1 MLQPVLPPASIQQP
15 YRGGASLGDRM
26 MRLRFAVLVL
36 FALPTALVAAP
47 AANWTE
53 RVALSPIGGH
63 VLGNPAAPTRLVEY
77 VSYTCSHCAHFV
89 GEASGPLKA
98 NYVKGGKVSVE
109 VRNAVRDKYDLTAAL
124 LARCGGPKRFFG
136 NHEALFANQDAWMA
150 QLQAYDRDATKPS
163 EQIPA
168 LKEIGRNTGLYAL
181 MGKRG
186 FTPAQLDACIAEP
199 TAMKQ
204 ILAMTDEAWNKVK
217 IGGTPAFT
225 INGTRAGGSS
235 WASLR
240 DALPAAAQ

>member
-1 MLQPVLPPASIQQP
+1 MTKSRLLI
-15 YRGGASLGDRM
+15 LG
-26 MRLRFAVLVL
+26 L
-36 FALPTALVAAP
+36 FALITLPGTLIAAP
-47 AANWTE
+47 AVNWTT

-63 VLGNPAAPTRLVEY
+63 VLGNPAAPTKLVEY

-89 GEASGPLKA
+89 GEASAPLKA
-98 NYVKGGKVSVE
+98 DYVKGGKVSVE
-109 VRNAVRDKYDLTAAL
+109 ARNAVRDKYDLTAAL

-136 NHEALFANQDAWMA
+136 NHEALFANQDDWME
-150 QLQAYDRDATKPS
+150 QLQVYDRGAAKPS
-163 EQIPA
+163 EQIA
-168 LKEIGRNTGLYAL
+168 LLRDIGRNTGLYTL

-186 FTPAQLDACIAEP
+186 FTPAQLDACIANP
-199 TAMKQ
+199 AAMKQ

-225 INGTRAGGSS
+225 INGTQTGGSS